1 MMTANRSERF
11 SRLFAIYN
19 ERILLPR
26 YINSVSVMGTPD
38 CEEEGR
44 PLLYVMNHSSWWDG
58 IIAYHVF
65 TRLSRNRKHYI
76 MMDEKQLA
84 KFTFFRRLGAFSI
97 DKSTLR
103 GVAESLRYA
112 QSLLMQGHGV
122 WLFPQGEIRHLEAR
136 PLSFQS
142 GVGFLL
148 ERCPSAAVK
157 PVTAYYAMSKEQKPV
172 VTLRFGDELLLDWQG
187 LGRKAIVSRLQ
198 VAIESQLDEQR
209 QNSITADGGVM
220 EGYRTILQASSST
233 SGRYESMRRRLASWN
248 PFSG

>member
-26 YINSVSVMGTPD
+26 YMNSVSVLGTPD
-38 CEEEGR
+38 SEEEGR

-58 IIAYHVF
+58 IVAYHVCSS
-65 TRLSRNRKHYI
+65 LSSHREHYF

-103 GVAESLRYA
+103 GVTESLRYA

-122 WLFPQGEIRHLEAR
+122 WLFPQGEIKHLEAR
-136 PLSFQS
+136 PLTFQS

-148 ERCPSAAVK
+148 ERCPSTAVK

-172 VTLRFGDELLLDWQG
+172 VTLQFGGELFLNWQG
-187 LGRKAIVSRLQ
+187 LGRKAIISRLQ
-198 VAIESQLDEQR
+198 VALERQLDEHR
-209 QNSITADGGVM
+209 QSSIAADGEVM
-220 EGYRTILQASSST
+220 EGYRTILQSSSST
-233 SGRYESMRRRLASWN
+233 SGRYESMRRRLANWN